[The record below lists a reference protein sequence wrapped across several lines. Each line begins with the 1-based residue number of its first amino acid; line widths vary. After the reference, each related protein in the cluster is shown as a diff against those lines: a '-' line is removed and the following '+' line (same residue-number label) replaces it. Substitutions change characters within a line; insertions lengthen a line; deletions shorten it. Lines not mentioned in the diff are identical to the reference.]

1 MPGFALGVI
10 VENTVIVCCPV
21 RLVGAVAVRS
31 GGTVVADVGSVSVV
45 NAVGVVVGL
54 VVGPAPASADR
65 INRDGDDEEQHGADD
80 SGHVECDAD
89 AGVMEQARQRR
100 GLPQQSSVMMEN
112 TREHTAIPEWSSSG
126 GDW

>member
-1 MPGFALGVI
+1 M
-10 VENTVIVCCPV
+10 
-21 RLVGAVAVRS
+21 GAVAVRS

-80 SGHVECDAD
+80 SGRVERDAD
-89 AGVMEQARQRR
+89 AGVALLRGSSGPQRHDGKDEGCDGAGEAEEGTAATEQCDD
-100 GLPQQSSVMMEN
+100 GEHE
-112 TREHTAIPEWSSSG
+112 REHTAIPEWSSSG